1 MTMRAKVS
9 HKFLLLLRG
18 VAVLGLVYLQ
28 SIQTNRGESDSV
40 CVSAC
45 VSKGWGWGV
54 GGSNR
59 GFFFFFHSFF
69 DMVITLIFDEPDALF
84 QCYSNEC

>member
-45 VSKGWGWGV
+45 VSKGGRG

-69 DMVITLIFDEPDALF
+69 DMVITLILDEPNALF